1 MRIDELEETAPLT
14 SLTAVRDLLIGME
27 FHPSKVLGQNFLVDG
42 NILDILMD
50 CAELQSSDQVLEIGP
65 GLGVVTE
72 QLLRRVKRVIA
83 VEKDSRL
90 AAVLN
95 ERWGEIDNLELIH
108 GDALDCNLEDIL
120 ASGINKVV
128 SNLPYSAGS
137 RLLID
142 IASADIMPDKIVVTL
157 QDEVA
162 QRLAAVPGTKS
173 YGLLSVRVQISYDVT
188 IVKKVSNNS
197 FWPVP
202 KVESSIIEMT
212 RCNSYGLNKDKIKL
226 FRRLLKISFAHRRKQ
241 MQGILAKQ
249 APDLGLSQQ
258 TSGELL
264 VSLGINPQARP
275 GDIDVAGWVSLANR
289 LT

>member
-1 MRIDELEETAPLT
+1 MRIEELEETAPLT
-14 SLTAVRDLLIGME
+14 SLTTVRDLLIGME

-42 NILDILMD
+42 NILDILLD
-50 CAELQSSDQVLEIGP
+50 CAELQSSDQVLEVGP

-72 QLLRRVKRVIA
+72 QLLRRVERVVAI
-83 VEKDSRL
+83 EKDSRL
-90 AAVLN
+90 AALLD
-95 ERWGEIDNLELIH
+95 ERWGQIDNLELIH
-108 GDALDCNLEDIL
+108 DDALDCNLEKIL
-120 ASGINKVV
+120 AGGINKVV

-173 YGLLSVRVQISYDVT
+173 YGLLSVRVQISYDVKV
-188 IVKKVSNNS
+188 VKKISNNC
-197 FWPVP
+197 FWPAP
-202 KVESSIIEMT
+202 KVESAIIEMT
-212 RCNSYGLNKDKIKL
+212 RCKSYGLKSDKIKL
-226 FRRLLKISFAHRRKQ
+226 FRRLLKASFAHRRKQ
-241 MQGILAKQ
+241 MQGILVKQ
-249 APDLGLSQQ
+249 LPDLGLTQQ

-264 VSLGINPQARP
+264 LSLGINPQARP
-275 GDIDVAGWVSLANR
+275 GEINVSGWVSLANM

>member
-1 MRIDELEETAPLT
+1 MKIEELEETAVLT
-14 SLTAVRDLLIGME
+14 SPAVVRDMLKQME

-42 NILDILMD
+42 NILDILLN
-50 CAELQSSDQVLEIGP
+50 CAELQSDDKVLEIGP

-72 QLLRRVKRVIA
+72 KLLRSVKQVVAI
-83 VEKDSRL
+83 EKDSRL
-90 AAVLN
+90 AKLLH
-95 ERWGEIDNLELIH
+95 ERWNNIDNFELLH
-108 GDALDCNLEDIL
+108 ADALDCNIEEIL
-120 ASGINKVV
+120 AGGVNKVV

-162 QRLAAVPGTKS
+162 QRLAAVPGTKN
-173 YGLLSVRVQISYDVT
+173 YGLLSVRVQISYDVN
-188 IVKKVSNNS
+188 IVKKVSNS
-197 FWPVP
+197 CFWPAP

-212 RCNSYGLNKDKIKL
+212 RCKSYGLYTEKTKL
-226 FRRLLKISFAHRRKQ
+226 FRRLLKVSFAHRRKQ

-249 APDLGLSQQ
+249 LPDMGLTQQ
-258 TSGELL
+258 SSEELL
-264 VSLGINPQARP
+264 VKVGISPQARP
-275 GDIDVAGWVSLANR
+275 GDVSVEKWVLLANM

>member
-1 MRIDELEETAPLT
+1 MRIEDLEEIAPLT
-14 SLTAVRDLLIGME
+14 SITTVRDILFGME

-42 NILDILMD
+42 NILDILLD
-50 CAELQSSDQVLEIGP
+50 CAELQPSDQVLEVGP

-72 QLLRRVKRVIA
+72 QLLRRVERVVAI
-83 VEKDSRL
+83 EKDSRL
-90 AAVLN
+90 AALLDD
-95 ERWGEIDNLELIH
+95 RWGQIDNLELIH
-108 GDALDCNLEDIL
+108 DDALDCNLEKIL
-120 ASGINKVV
+120 GGGINKVV

-142 IASADIMPDKIVVTL
+142 IASADIMPEKIVVTL

-173 YGLLSVRVQISYDVT
+173 YGLLSVRVQISYDVN
-188 IVKKVSNNS
+188 IVKKVSNNC
-197 FWPVP
+197 FWPAP

-212 RCNSYGLNKDKIKL
+212 RCKSYGLESDKTKM
-226 FRRLLKISFAHRRKQ
+226 FRRLLKASFAHRRKQ

-249 APDLGLSQQ
+249 LPDLGLTQQ

-264 VSLGINPQARP
+264 VGLGINPQARP
-275 GDIDVAGWVSLANR
+275 GDISVSGWVSLANI